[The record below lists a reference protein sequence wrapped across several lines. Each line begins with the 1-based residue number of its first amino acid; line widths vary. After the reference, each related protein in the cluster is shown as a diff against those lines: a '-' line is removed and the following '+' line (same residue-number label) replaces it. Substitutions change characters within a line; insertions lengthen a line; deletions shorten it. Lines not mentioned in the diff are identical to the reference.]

1 MALYRKWRPKT
12 FSDVLSQTH
21 ITSTLQ
27 NQITQNRIAHS
38 YLFTGPRGTGKTTC
52 SKILAMAVNCLN
64 PTDGNPCMEC
74 EACKAI
80 EDGGTLDVCE
90 IDAASN
96 NGVDNIRE
104 LRDEANFTPAFL
116 KYRVYI
122 IDEVHMLSIG
132 AFNALLKIMEE
143 PPKHVIFILA
153 TTEAHKVPAT
163 ITSRCQRFDFKRILM
178 EDIVSRLLYIATQE
192 NVLLQ
197 PDAAQL
203 IARLADGGMRDAL
216 SILDQCI
223 AYSQEVTVKTV
234 QDSTGIVDDQYL
246 FTIAQYINEKK
257 TSELLCLISEIYGS
271 SKDLTALLSELVN
284 HFRNTMLA
292 KTLEKPNVILKLT
305 DDEIKK
311 LKAQQ
316 FSLEKLLTIISVL
329 QECMDKMSKS
339 IDKRLCLELYMVKL
353 SSTVSVDFNNNSVKN
368 DVSTP
373 TATRHSTNEDNIN
386 NNSSNNT
393 SIGAKVQKVTQNDM
407 PKLVALTDWA
417 EVLGE
422 LSKIY
427 ADLGGML
434 HSSKAYI
441 SQEDI
446 LYLESPIDFISEI
459 LKQES
464 NAAKL
469 MSVVYKVTGKKFRLR
484 ILKKT
489 KSDDMV
495 DNNGNNSLLENLL
508 NNAQKEGIDINNK

>member
-27 NQITQNRIAHS
+27 NQVTQDRIAHS

-64 PTDGNPCMEC
+64 PIDGNPCMEC

-80 EDGGTLDVCE
+80 ETGGTLDVCE

-178 EDIVSRLLYIATQE
+178 EDIVSRLLYVSKQE
-192 NVLLQ
+192 DVLLEQ
-197 PDAAQL
+197 DAAQL

-223 AYSQEVTVKTV
+223 AYSQEVTAKIVE
-234 QDSTGIVDDQYL
+234 DATGIVDAQYL

-271 SKDLTALLSELVN
+271 SKDLTALLSELIN

-305 DDEIKK
+305 DNEIGK
-311 LKAQQ
+311 LKSQQ

-353 SSTVSVDFNNNSVKN
+353 SSSISVDL
-368 DVSTP
+368 
-373 TATRHSTNEDNIN
+373 
-386 NNSSNNT
+386 NNSSAKNDIVKQAIPKQIINEDDKSQNT
-393 SIGAKVQKVTQNDM
+393 DAGMAAKVQKVVQEDM

-417 EVLGE
+417 EVLAE
-422 LSKIY
+422 LSKTY

-441 SQEDI
+441 SPEDI
-446 LYLESPIDFISEI
+446 LYLESPIDFIAEI
-459 LKQES
+459 LKKES

-469 MSVVYKVTGKKFRLR
+469 MSIVYKVTGKKYRLR
-484 ILKKT
+484 ILKRA
-489 KSDDMV
+489 KSDESTD
-495 DNNGNNSLLENLL
+495 DEANSLLENLL
-508 NNAQKEGIDINNK
+508 NNAQKEGIDINDK